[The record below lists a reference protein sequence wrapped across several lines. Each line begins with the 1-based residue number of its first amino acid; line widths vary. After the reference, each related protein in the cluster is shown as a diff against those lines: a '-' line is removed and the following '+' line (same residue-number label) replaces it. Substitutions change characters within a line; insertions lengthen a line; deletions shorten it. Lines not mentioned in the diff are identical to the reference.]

1 MPNMFDIAKKLEG
14 LLGETVKKTDYQT
27 DNPFA
32 NYMPNEFM
40 SDMNFGTAA
49 SHPLETINHFAFPDK
64 FADALYAQ
72 YPDLERRK
80 DRNVADMAINYGGA
94 YDWGNRDFVDPE
106 TARQMAKHY
115 QARDY
120 FGGLLSGDQARA
132 QDSIDDYNENFAGI
146 MAGYRDQGQRKSM
159 DDLVKEAYMYAMQ
172 KKGLLD

>member
-1 MPNMFDIAKKLEG
+1 MPNLFSTAKGIEG
-14 LLGETVKKTDYQT
+14 LLGEIVKKHDYQT

-40 SDMNFGTAA
+40 ADMNLPTAA
-49 SHPLETINHFAFPDK
+49 MHIPSTINHFAFPDK
-64 FADALYAQ
+64 FAEALYAQ
-72 YPDLERRK
+72 YPELERRK

-94 YDWGNRDFVDPE
+94 YDWGNRDFIDPE

-120 FGGLLSGDQARA
+120 FKGLLQDKPERV

-146 MAGYRDQGQRKSM
+146 MAGYRDQGNRKSM
-159 DDLVKEAYMYAMQ
+159 DDLVKEAYAYAMQ

>member
-1 MPNMFDIAKKLEG
+1 MPNMFDISNKLAG
-14 LLGETVKKTDYQT
+14 LLGEGIRKVDSKVED
-27 DNPFA
+27 PFY
-32 NYMPNEFM
+32 NYTPYDFV
-40 SDMNFGTAA
+40 SDLNIPTLVR
-49 SHPLETINHFAFPDK
+49 HPMQALEHSAWPDK

-94 YDWGNRDFVDPE
+94 YDWGVRPDIDPE

-120 FGGLLSGDQARA
+120 VGGLLRNDPARA
-132 QDSIDDYNENFAGI
+132 QDSIDDYNENFAGV
-146 MAGYRDQGQRKSM
+146 MAGYRDQGNRKSM